1 MALVVNKTSLPGY
14 KTFKK
19 IYDLIPGGGT
29 IKKVLVAAGVGVL
42 VVGAIAAGAVGICAL
57 VGFLGTSLLGSTLLV
72 AGLIAALPF
81 VFRGVANTIRTLYTF
96 NWNMSD
102 ADIKNTLNS
111 SLSGLYSQ
119 LGEAAGTAV
128 GWLVC
133 GILPATVTFAFNPGV
148 AKMVMADMAAEAQ
161 EEVWGSI
168 AACQNS
174 AIALLGRALVLNG
187 YKSARRWLKRPDS
200 PFYGF
205 LKKHFG
211 ENFTKWGDAGQPA
224 FSFSSYVDDRIE
236 EIPDENWRNFTEEFV
251 ESLLDSCTEAL
262 ENLGNSMKTHMSAY
276 AMMRRQERLAANA
289 GITVELDFNRD
300 SDDDST
306 PWLKNWF

>member
-1 MALVVNKTSLPGY
+1 MALTIAKQSLPGY
-14 KTFKK
+14 KTLQA
-19 IYDLIPGGGT
+19 IYRALPGGGQVKA
-29 IKKVLVAAGVGVL
+29 IVVGVTA
-42 VVGAIAAGAVGICAL
+42 GAVILAGITAGAVGLC
-57 VGFLGTSLLGSTLLV
+57 SLLALAPGSMLGSALLA
-72 AGLIAALPF
+72 AGVIAALPF
-81 VFRGVANTIRTLYTF
+81 VFRFIANTTRTLYTF

-102 ADIKNTLNS
+102 TDIKNTLNG

-148 AKMVMADMAAEAQ
+148 AKMIMADMTEEAQ

-200 PFYGF
+200 PFYKF
-205 LKKHFG
+205 LKDHFG
-211 ENFTKWGDAGQPA
+211 DKFTKWGDDGQPA
-224 FSFSSYVDDRIE
+224 FSFSSQVEERIE
-236 EIPDENWRNFTEEFV
+236 QIPDENWRNFTEEFV

-276 AMMRRQERLAANA
+276 ALMRRQERLAAA
-289 GITVELDFNRD
+289 STGGVVVELDFNRD
-300 SDDDST
+300 TDDDSSKT
-306 PWLKNWF
+306 PT